1 MEEYKNNSNKFK
13 EESKNIEKVIS
24 GTAKV
29 KKKNEMQ
36 KFASVFISE
45 DVKSVKSYII
55 TDVLIP
61 GIKKAITE
69 TVNLI
74 LYGESKSKSNN
85 STSPKPS
92 YRSYYDSNNN
102 TSNTAITRRSA
113 YSYDNIVVDNRA
125 DAEEVLDN
133 MNNIIRK
140 YGIVSVADMY
150 DLVGIVGNYTDNKYG
165 WTDLR
170 TAKIERERDGGYRID
185 LPRALPL

>member
-36 KFASVFISE
+36 KFASTFISE
-45 DVKSVKSYII
+45 DIKSVKSYII
-55 TDVLIP
+55 TDVLVP

-74 LYGESKSKSNN
+74 LYGESRSKSNN

-92 YRSYYDSNNN
+92 YRSYYDNN
-102 TSNTAITRRSA
+102 TNTANTAITRRSA
-113 YSYDNIVVDNRA
+113 YTYDNIVVDNRV

-133 MNNIIRK
+133 MNNIIKK

>member
-45 DVKSVKSYII
+45 DAKSVKSYII

-61 GIKKAITE
+61 GIKKVITE

-102 TSNTAITRRSA
+102 TANTAITRRSA

>member
-102 TSNTAITRRSA
+102 TTNTAITRRSA

-133 MNNIIRK
+133 MNNIIQK